1 MILLSTFLYIAH
13 IVGVALGV
21 GSATVKLVL
30 LFKTKAD
37 KDFIPVFLKV
47 VKPITRLIISGLV
60 ILTLTGIGWLIM
72 GYTFTPLLIAKIT
85 LVAFTW
91 VLGPIIDNV
100 VEPKFVKLAP
110 GPEEQATPP
119 FVSAHK
125 QYLALELTA
134 TSLFYISLVIG
145 VLL

>member
-1 MILLSTFLYIAH
+1 MILISTFLYIAH

-37 KDFIPVFLKV
+37 KGFIPVFLKV
-47 VKPITRLIISGLV
+47 VKPITWLIISGLV

-100 VEPKFVKLAP
+100 VEPKFVKFAP
-110 GPEEQATPP
+110 GPEEQVTQQ
-119 FVSAHK
+119 FVLAHK

-134 TSLFYISLVIG
+134 TILFYISLILG